1 MPHLM
6 VKIITR
12 ESKILSNLGIW
23 TKRGPIRRP
32 NTTSDS
38 RKATRV
44 QPVKNRQSN
53 SCAGLKLCA
62 VVPGVKI
69 KYSIYIEDHIVHN
82 YPNSLSPVIVG
93 AIHRTVAIDDN
104 PWCNTSINLVLI
116 QLDKKGKK
124 THGLLQIPSYPIH
137 PLIAF
142 GATSV

>member
-6 VKIITR
+6 VKRIITR

-44 QPVKNRQSN
+44 EPVKNRQSN

-62 VVPGVKI
+62 VVPMVKI
-69 KYSIYIEDHIVHN
+69 QYSMYIVDHIVHN
-82 YPNSLSPVIVG
+82 HPNSLSPVIVG

-104 PWCNTSINLVLI
+104 PWCNTSINLI
-116 QLDKKGKK
+116 IIKLDKKAKK
-124 THGLLQIPSYPIH
+124 HGLLEIPSCPIH